1 MTLKTE
7 RKIIMMTNKV
17 EMLLN
22 KERNLTLRE
31 FAHLADSL
39 GLRID
44 ITEIDHNNPEYENSS
59 DFMYINGDKIPYLR
73 IKDENGCGY
82 YYIRD
87 TGFCCYCSRNDI
99 IRLIKNMKL
108 D

>member
-1 MTLKTE
+1 MTK
-7 RKIIMMTNKV
+7 KV
-17 EMLLN
+17 EMLLS
-22 KERNLTLRE
+22 KDRNLTLRE
-31 FAHLADSL
+31 FARLADSL

-44 ITEIDHNNPEYENSS
+44 MTEIDHNNPEYKNSS
-59 DFMYINGDKIPYLR
+59 DFMYINGDEIPYLR

-87 TGFCCYCSRNDI
+87 TGFCCYCSKNEI